1 VCDWRATGT
10 YSRDIGNWGYF
21 SFLLEKHVFLHQFTA
36 SPQQTYQMETV
47 EDNDVGCLQVSA
59 DLKEDAESEAR
70 HDAIVR
76 LEIAQD
82 ADQVLGQTM
91 EEIQYENHVS
101 HLYQSQTQI
110 KR

>member
-1 VCDWRATGT
+1 MIGT
-10 YSRDIGNWGYF
+10 FFLF
-21 SFLLEKHVFLHQFTA
+21 S
-36 SPQQTYQMETV
+36 
-47 EDNDVGCLQVSA
+47 DVGCLQVSA
-59 DLKEDAESEAR
+59 DLKEDTESEAR